1 MTAFIKQNFINS
13 GDYLMYE
20 FEGVSHFIARFKYRG
35 GNCTKA
41 QFKNALAKLYSVEE
55 YLERVKT
62 EAPLRILMNDG
73 HYEFDSENKKFIR
86 HW

>member
-1 MTAFIKQNFINS
+1 MTAFIKKNFENS

-20 FEGVSHFIARFKYRG
+20 FEGVRHFIARFKHRG

-41 QFKNALAKLYSVEE
+41 QFKNALVKLYSVEE

-62 EAPLRILMNDG
+62 EAPLKILMNDG
-73 HYEFDSENKKFIR
+73 HYEWDAENKQFNR
-86 HW
+86 NW